1 MYSIKQTSIFKQW
14 LKNIKDP
21 IARIMVIKRIER
33 AKNGNF
39 GDHKLLANTGG
50 IYEMRIDT
58 GKGYRIYYAKIEDI
72 IYLLTN
78 GGDKKTQQQD
88 ISDAQV
94 ILEKFKQL
102 GDDENE

>member
-58 GKGYRIYYAKIEDI
+58 GKGYRIYYAKIGDV

>member
-1 MYSIKQTSIFKQW
+1 MGF
-14 LKNIKDP
+14 L
-21 IARIMVIKRIER
+21 
-33 AKNGNF
+33 
-39 GDHKLLANTGG
+39 H
-50 IYEMRIDT
+50 
-58 GKGYRIYYAKIEDI
+58 YAKIEDI